1 MDIKVSNRARKK
13 QMSIEMVSLSAIE
26 ANPYR
31 HMEKYELS
39 EEKLQGLI
47 NSYANSGF
55 WDGSIQARPHPKK
68 QGKYQIAFGHHR
80 IEAARRA
87 EIEQVGLVVADRTNG
102 DMLRMMADEN
112 REEFRSDARV
122 TVETL
127 AAVIEAYDRGEIELE
142 PIDPKHPGGQVFTLP
157 GGKVY
162 SLATVARFLGW
173 VKPSDGQATSAC
185 RSAFQSYL
193 MRESMEKALDSIPAV
208 QRSERAIETVR
219 GAAYAARKAA
229 EKANLTVHQIK
240 QAEKQAAMNAALEIR
255 ESTGSKIREE
265 AKRIGHQAAQK
276 IAGPKVKVVP
286 EVEDYIKNLID
297 KCNLDA
303 EFSAIVIE
311 CRRLIPFLHDLD
323 AGQLIR
329 LAESIEKYANR
340 QYRTLSDLAETFR
353 SARGSNLKGKLLRL
367 LPGGTS

>member
-1 MDIKVSNRARKK
+1 MTRGK
-13 QMSIEMVSLSAIE
+13 QMSIEMVHLSAIE
-26 ANPYR
+26 PNPYR
-31 HMEKYELS
+31 HFEKYQLS
-39 EEKLQGLI
+39 EEKIQGLI

-55 WDGSIQARPHPKK
+55 WDGSIQARPNPKK

-80 IEAARRA
+80 IEAAKRA
-87 EIEQVGLVVADRTNG
+87 EIERVGLVIANRTNA

-142 PIDPKHPGGQVFTLP
+142 PVHPEAPHKQVLPSGRTYTLP
-157 GGKVY
+157 
-162 SLATVARFLGW
+162 TVAHFLGW
-173 VKPSDGQATSAC
+173 IKPSTGEPTSAC
-185 RSAFQSYL
+185 QSAFQTYL
-193 MRESMEKALDSIPAV
+193 MRESMEKALDTIPAG

-219 GAAYAARKAA
+219 GAAHAARKAA
-229 EKANLTVHQIK
+229 EKANLTKHQIK
-240 QAEKQAAMNAALEIR
+240 QAEKQAAMDAALEVR
-255 ESTGSKIREE
+255 ESTGSKVREE

-276 IAGPKVKVVP
+276 IAGPKVKVLP

-303 EFSAIVIE
+303 EFSAIVVE
-311 CRRLIPFLHDLD
+311 CRRLIPFLDDLD

-340 QYRTLSDLAETFR
+340 QYRTLTDLAETFR
-353 SARGSNLKGKLLRL
+353 SARGSNLKGRLLHL

>member
-1 MDIKVSNRARKK
+1 MTRGKE
-13 QMSIEMVSLSAIE
+13 MSIEMVQLSAIE
-26 ANPYR
+26 PNPYR
-31 HMEKYELS
+31 HFEKYQLS
-39 EEKLQGLI
+39 EEKIQGLI

-80 IEAARRA
+80 IEAAKRVN
-87 EIEQVGLVVADRTNG
+87 IEQVGLVVANRTNA
-102 DMLRMMADEN
+102 DMLKMMADEN

-127 AAVIEAYDRGEIELE
+127 AAVIEAADHGEIELE
-142 PIDPKHPGGQVFTLP
+142 PVDPRTRKDNLHVTPRGVT
-157 GGKVY
+157 Y
-162 SLATVARFLGW
+162 TSITVARFLGW
-173 VKPSDGQATSAC
+173 TKKGGTEPTSAC
-185 RSAFQSYL
+185 WSAFQTYL
-193 MRESMEKALDSIPAV
+193 MRESMEKALDSIPAG

-229 EKANLTVHQIK
+229 EKANLTKHQVK
-240 QAEKQAAMNAALEIR
+240 QAEKQAAMDAALEVR
-255 ESTGSKIREE
+255 ESTGSKVREE

-276 IAGPKVKVVP
+276 IAGPKVKILP
-286 EVEDYIKNLID
+286 EVEDYIKDLID

-303 EFSAIVIE
+303 EFSAVVIE
-311 CRRLIPFLHDLD
+311 CRRLIPFLDDLD

-353 SARGSNLKGKLLRL
+353 SARGSNLKGRLLRL